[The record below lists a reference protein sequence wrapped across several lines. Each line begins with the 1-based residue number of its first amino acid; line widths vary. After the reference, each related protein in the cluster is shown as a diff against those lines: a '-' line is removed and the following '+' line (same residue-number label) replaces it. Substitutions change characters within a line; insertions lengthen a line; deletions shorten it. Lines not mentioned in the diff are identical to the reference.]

1 MSTQRRS
8 AATAVDWYTTPLG
21 QYLLARE
28 HAYFDQAVAD
38 VFGYNAFQL
47 GMAEHDL
54 LRASRIPLRVRVDVA
69 GPVQLRADF
78 RELPVATNSADLVV
92 LPHTLEFSLNPHQI
106 LREVARA
113 LLPDGHVVIASF
125 NPWSLWGFRRTFGS
139 RQDFPWRARFIT
151 LPRLKDWLALL
162 GFEIIG
168 GQMGCYAPPCMQ
180 QKWLERFRFMDKAG
194 DRWWPMGGGVYF
206 LQAVKR
212 VHGMRIITP
221 AWRDSL
227 VPQKNLATLPKRVSE
242 PSNAAAAREP
252 LREPPRNNVISFRRH
267 ALKAGRMPGAG
278 ALRPPL
284 KTQ

>member
-1 MSTQRRS
+1 MSTHRD
-8 AATAVDWYTTPLG
+8 AHTAVEWFSTPLG

-38 VFGYNAFQL
+38 VFGYNAFQF

-54 LRASRIPLRVRVDVA
+54 LRASRIPLRVRIDSA

-78 RELPVATNSADLVV
+78 RELPIATNSADLVV
-92 LPHTLEFSLNPHQI
+92 LPHVLEFSANPHQI
-106 LREVARA
+106 LREVARI
-113 LLPDGHVVIASF
+113 LMPEGHVVLASF
-125 NPWSLWGFRRTFGS
+125 NPRSLWGFRWLFSGRE
-139 RQDFPWRARFIT
+139 DYPWRGRFIT

-162 GFEIIG
+162 GFEIVG

-180 QKWLERFRFMDKAG
+180 QKWLDRFRFIDRAG

-212 VHGMRIITP
+212 VHGMRLIMP
-221 AWRDSL
+221 AWKDAL
-227 VPQKNLATLPKRVSE
+227 VPQKNLATLPKKVSE
-242 PSNAAAAREP
+242 PPEAAAAREP
-252 LREPPRNNVISFRRH
+252 LRDPPRNNVISLRKGLASR
-267 ALKAGRMPGAG
+267 ASRVPGTHP
-278 ALRPPL
+278 LRTPL